1 METFNRDDGSES
13 LSESQCRE
21 IWKDHQKMN
30 VLNRKELKWG
40 NMGNYGPVIWCEEDN
55 DKGDLGFH
63 HQKMKFFKAIM
74 DLVTKVVLLM

>member
-1 METFNRDDGSES
+1 
-13 LSESQCRE
+13 
-21 IWKDHQKMN
+21 
-30 VLNRKELKWG
+30 
-40 NMGNYGPVIWCEEDN
+40 MGNYGPVIWCEEDN